1 MTNAF
6 ALKIN
11 GRVRRG
17 RAEADKA
24 QHDGQTRQER
34 QAHREWLAWC
44 DGRHAAEMGNG
55 NPYRRGSKQHAAW
68 ERGAHHTVALHV
80 LAFITDLYR

>member
-1 MTNAF
+1 MSRSQSAAYVFT
-6 ALKIN
+6 
-11 GRVRRG
+11 
-17 RAEADKA
+17 AEQTVTPKA
-24 QHDGQTRQER
+24 GHDGQTAKER
-34 QAHREWLAWC
+34 EAHREWLAWC

-68 ERGAHHTVALHV
+68 EKGAHHTVALHV

>member
-1 MTNAF
+1 
-6 ALKIN
+6 
-11 GRVRRG
+11 
-17 RAEADKA
+17 
-24 QHDGQTRQER
+24 
-34 QAHREWLAWC
+34 
-44 DGRHAAEMGNG
+44 MGNG